1 MASECIPGT
10 RWSASLVW
18 KIDFQAGAI
27 KQLKKMG
34 RNESARIRDF
44 LNTRIKPLENPRQF
58 GAALEGPR
66 FDHLWRYR
74 VGDYRIICDIQD
86 ERLVVL
92 VIEIGHRRE
101 VYR

>member
-1 MASECIPGT
+1 
-10 RWSASLVW
+10 LVW
-18 KIDFQAGAI
+18 TIDFQATAV
-27 KQLKKMG
+27 KNLKKMG
-34 RNESARIRDF
+34 HSESARIRAF
-44 LNTRIKPLENPRQF
+44 LHQRVTTLDNPPQL

-66 FDHLWRYR
+66 FEHLWRYE

-86 ERLVVL
+86 QKLVVL